1 MNLPTHVAVSCFDSR
16 DSNVSKPKHTQGYWL
31 SLESVARTDAE
42 GASLKAGKQYNAGSI
57 RVVDCDEDDF
67 LPQYRLT
74 RWSVAAPCVLD
85 AYGRCVPEDCESY
98 FDGCNT
104 CHVPKDPYF
113 GGRMGCTYM
122 YCETPK
128 EPKCLKYKTEKN

>member
-1 MNLPTHVAVSCFDSR
+1 MAAVEYG
-16 DSNVSKPKHTQGYWL
+16 PKDPCMGVL
-31 SLESVARTDAE
+31 ARTDAE

-57 RVVDCDEDDF
+57 RVVDCYEDVS
-67 LPQYRLT
+67 PQYRLT
-74 RWSVAAPCVLD
+74 KWSLTAKCLLD

-104 CHVPKDPYF
+104 CSVPKDPYF
-113 GGRMGCTYM
+113 GGRLGCTYL

-128 EPKCLKYKTEKN
+128 EPKCLKYIGETEKN

>member
-1 MNLPTHVAVSCFDSR
+1 MAAVEY
-16 DSNVSKPKHTQGYWL
+16 NTVPAEHQPLVEAPKKKTGR
-31 SLESVARTDAE
+31 AT
-42 GASLKAGKQYNAGSI
+42 
-57 RVVDCDEDDF
+57 
-67 LPQYRLT
+67 
-74 RWSVAAPCVLD
+74 VAAVAAALILGTAVTATTPSVFRAASSMLD

-104 CHVPKDPYF
+104 CSLQKEDPYYD
-113 GGRMGCTYM
+113 GRMGCTYM